1 MNDNKTFL
9 NKYRPVYFDEYGP
22 HDKTVTLLK
31 KIMDRNIMLM
41 GNIGTGKTTYLNTII
56 HEYYKSCDTTVV
68 SDNILH
74 INSLKEQGINYYRN
88 ELKTFCQTSSSIRH
102 KKKIVVL
109 DDLDFINEQS
119 QQVFRNLIDKYSNSV
134 YFIASCSN
142 SQKVIESIQSRL
154 IIVKLPPYDSTYV
167 EAIANNIITREKI
180 LIDPDAKQY
189 LLSISNFIP
198 KIVINY
204 LEKIKLMNA
213 RINLNVAKQICTD
226 ISFVF
231 FEEYF
236 HLLKKGQ
243 LKNASTVLY
252 DIYDKGYSVMDLL
265 DNMFI
270 FVKFTDILD
279 ENEKYKIIPIICEY
293 ISIFSN
299 IHEHEIEIFL
309 VTFDIYINIVMN

>member
-9 NKYRPVYFDEYGP
+9 NKYRPVYFDEYGS
-22 HDKTVTLLK
+22 HDKTVILLK
-31 KIMDRNIMLM
+31 RLMDKNIMLM
-41 GNIGTGKTTYLNTII
+41 GNIGTGKTTYLNSII
-56 HEYYKSCDTTVV
+56 HEYYKSCDTNIV

-88 ELKTFCQTSSSIRH
+88 ELKTFCQTSSSIRN

-134 YFIASCSN
+134 YFIASCCN

-154 IIVKLPPYDSTYV
+154 IIVKLNPYTSDYV
-167 EAIANNIITREKI
+167 ESVADCIISRENIN
-180 LIDPDAKQY
+180 IDPDAKKY

-198 KIVINY
+198 KIIINY

-213 RINLNVAKQICTD
+213 HINLNVAKQICTD

-231 FEEYF
+231 YEEYF
-236 HLLKKGQ
+236 KLLKNDQ

-265 DNMFI
+265 DNMFV
-270 FVKFTDILD
+270 FVKFTDILN
-279 ENEKYKIIPIICEY
+279 ETEKYKIIPIICDY

-309 VTFDIYINIVMN
+309 VTFDIYTNIN